1 MFCTFTLKKHYRSKP
16 KSSFDPPQI
25 LIWSMRPLLPPD
37 VCAIVSQKKNFNMKL
52 ALKSFLFGS
61 AQSGTLAYET
71 AYALFR
77 FYCGISIAIGA
88 GFSKVFHKID
98 ENSGEGWDN
107 LAFGVPNWFV
117 KQVSEIGFT
126 FISPSFW
133 AHLAVYGEFI
143 GGLAVALGL
152 FTRISAI
159 QLAFQFFVVSFLWYD
174 EPMPFAMYYQQLIF
188 WGFVLIAVVGD
199 GRFSLDSWVKNR

>member
-1 MFCTFTLKKHYRSKP
+1 
-16 KSSFDPPQI
+16 
-25 LIWSMRPLLPPD
+25 
-37 VCAIVSQKKNFNMKL
+37 MKL